1 MARLIAGG
9 LCGIAVI
16 LALLGSPLWVAHAV
30 AGVVAVVA
38 VFLSERSGWWL
49 VVPYV
54 ALVAVIAVAWF

>member
-9 LCGIAVI
+9 LCGVAVV
-16 LALLGSPLWVAHAV
+16 LALLGSQLWVAHAV
-30 AGVVAVVA
+30 AGALSVVA
-38 VFLSERSGWWL
+38 VFLSDRSGWWL